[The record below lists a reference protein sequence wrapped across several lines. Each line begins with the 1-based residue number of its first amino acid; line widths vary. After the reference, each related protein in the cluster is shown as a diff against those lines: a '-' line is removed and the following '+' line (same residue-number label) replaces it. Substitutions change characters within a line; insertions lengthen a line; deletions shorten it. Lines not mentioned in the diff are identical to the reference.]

1 MVCQINQ
8 CCSAM
13 LTCLRPTIQ
22 KSPSRVLA
30 QESTTLIY
38 TPVASG
44 ATTKLWASMGDI
56 CPHAEGGPPLLNC
69 VGNQAIP
76 KLVANFI
83 FTIFKCKVINLV
95 RGRCVCR
102 AVLHVGVTCDL
113 DVTVKRVSNTHM
125 VYTSLHC
132 GNR

>member
-1 MVCQINQ
+1 MVCQINS
-8 CCSAM
+8 CCLAM
-13 LTCLRPTIQ
+13 LICVRPSILN
-22 KSPSRVLA
+22 SPSRVLA
-30 QESTTLIY
+30 QENTTVIY

-44 ATTKLWASMGDI
+44 ATTKLCASMGDV
-56 CPHAEGGPPLLNC
+56 CPHAEGGPPLLDC

-83 FTIFKCKVINLV
+83 FTIFKCKVIDLV

-102 AVLHVGVTCDL
+102 AVLPVGVTCDL
-113 DVTVKRVSNTHM
+113 GVTVKRVCNTHM

-132 GNR
+132 GDR